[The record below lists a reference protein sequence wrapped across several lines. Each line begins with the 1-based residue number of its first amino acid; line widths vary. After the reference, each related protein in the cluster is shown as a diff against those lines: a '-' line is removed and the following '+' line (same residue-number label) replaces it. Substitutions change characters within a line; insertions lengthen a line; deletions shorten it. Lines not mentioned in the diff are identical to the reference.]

1 MENKRAPVEI
11 GTGAHPLFLNRELSW
26 VEFNRRVLEEVS
38 DTRHPL
44 LERVKFL
51 SIFSSNF
58 DEFVMIRV
66 AGLRRQSRGGVLE
79 APPDGMTPSE
89 QLAAIRQSTGALMDE
104 AHACWTDDI
113 LPALNRE
120 GIFIRRCDD
129 LLPEER
135 DACRRIFE
143 EQIFPVLTPMALDA
157 GHPFPHIS
165 NLSLNLGVV
174 LHRDGENHLFSRVK
188 VPVETLSRLV
198 RIPPDA
204 VGASGGHAPGKE
216 YHFVFLEDLIAANI
230 GLLFPGENEITTYPF
245 CVTRDADFEI
255 EEDEASDLL
264 TAVERNVVNRR
275 IGRVVR
281 LEMRA
286 STPGWVQTVLATHMQ
301 VPPEDLYLLCD
312 PLRASDLSELCSID
326 RPDLRDRP
334 FMPSVPPFFEDGA
347 DMFAVIRSRDVM
359 LYHPYESFTPFI
371 TFLRQAATDPD
382 VLAIKLTL
390 YRIGENSPIIDTL
403 IDARNA
409 GKQVSVVVELK
420 ARFDE
425 KNNIIWA
432 RALEEAG
439 VHVVYG
445 IVGLKVHAKMC
456 MVVRREKGKIRT
468 YVHLGSGNYNGVTA
482 RIYTDIGYF
491 TSDPAIAADVRD
503 LFNALT
509 GPPGLREYRRLLV
522 SYGKHSPLK
531 EAVIRLIEEEIAF
544 HERDGDGHICIKINQ
559 LSDKDCISAL
569 YRASAAGVK
578 VTLQVRGLCSLVP
591 GIPGVSETITNT
603 SIVGRFLEHAR
614 IYYFHHGGEEIV
626 LSGSADLMPRN
637 LDRRVE
643 VLYPV
648 TGQEMKER
656 FLALFRVH
664 CADTANTRIQGPDGL
679 YQRAEAGDA
688 PPCDAQQWMVDHRGE
703 WNLSG

>member
-1 MENKRAPVEI
+1 MEERAISDSTEN
-11 GTGAHPLFLNRELSW
+11 TSHPLFLNRELSW
-26 VEFNRRVLEEVS
+26 VEFNRRVLEEAW

-58 DEFVMIRV
+58 DEFVMIRL
-66 AGLRRQSRGGVLE
+66 AGLRRQTRGGVLE

-104 AHACWTDDI
+104 AHACWMNHL

-120 GIFIRRCDD
+120 GIYIRRCDD
-129 LLPEER
+129 LQPPER
-135 DACRRIFE
+135 AACETIFE

-165 NLSLNLGVV
+165 NLSLNLAVV
-174 LHRDGENHLFSRVK
+174 LHRDGDNHLFSRVK
-188 VPVETLSRLV
+188 VPVETLSRLI
-198 RIPPDA
+198 RIPPEA
-204 VGASGGHAPGKE
+204 VGVTGGHAAEKE
-216 YHFVFLEDLIAANI
+216 YHFVFLEDLIATNI
-230 GLLFPGENEITTYPF
+230 RMLFPGEEKITTYPF
-245 CVTRDADFEI
+245 SVTRDADFEI

-275 IGRVVR
+275 VGRVVR

-286 STPGWVQTVLATHMQ
+286 STPGWVQTVLASHMKI
-301 VPPEDLYLLCD
+301 PPEDLYSLRD
-312 PLRASDLSELCSID
+312 PLRASDLAELCSID
-326 RPDLRDRP
+326 RPDLKDKP
-334 FMPSVPPFFEDGA
+334 FMPSVPPFFADGA
-347 DMFAVIRSRDVM
+347 DMFQVIRSRDVM

-371 TFLRQAATDPD
+371 TFLRQAAADPD

-390 YRIGENSPIIDTL
+390 YRIGEDSPIIETL
-403 IDARNA
+403 IDARNS

-491 TSDPAIAADVRD
+491 TSDYDIAADVRD

-509 GPPGLREYRRLLV
+509 GPPGIRQYRSLFV
-522 SYGKHSPLK
+522 SYGKDSPLK
-531 EAVIRLIEEEIAF
+531 SAIICLIEEEIVF
-544 HERDGDGHICIKINQ
+544 HETNGDGKIVIKINQ
-559 LSDKDCISAL
+559 LSDPDCISAL

-578 VTLQVRGLCSLVP
+578 ITLQVRGLCSLVP
-591 GIPGVSETITNT
+591 GIPGVSENITNT
-603 SIVGRFLEHAR
+603 SLVGRFLEHAR

-637 LDRRVE
+637 LIRRVE
-643 VLYPV
+643 LLYPV
-648 TGQEMKER
+648 TRPEMKER
-656 FLALFRVH
+656 FITLLRIH
-664 CADTANTRIQGPDGL
+664 CADTVNAREQGSDGMFA
-679 YQRAEAGDA
+679 RVTSVTGS
-688 PPCDAQQWMVDHRGE
+688 PCDAQQWMVDHRGE
-703 WNLSG
+703 WNVLG